1 MTSDLGGRRRDLGT
15 NCPSL
20 RLALSPFLLSL
31 ALLTHI
37 RSFSLYLSVPSS
49 PSFPASLSLSHLQS
63 GDGLAHLGARALPGD
78 GGAGNS
84 RVEERDVEIYDIEND

>member
-1 MTSDLGGRRRDLGT
+1 MLSQ
-15 NCPSL
+15 SL
-20 RLALSPFLLSL
+20 C
-31 ALLTHI
+31 
-37 RSFSLYLSVPSS
+37 SF

>member
-1 MTSDLGGRRRDLGT
+1 MEEGEGIWELSLPEATSV
-15 NCPSL
+15 S
-20 RLALSPFLLSL
+20 FLLSL

-37 RSFSLYLSVPSS
+37 LSFSLNLSVPSS

-63 GDGLAHLGARALPGD
+63 GDGLAHLGAGALPGD
-78 GGAGNS
+78 GDAGNS